1 VGKHEPTSRILGR
14 NEAVLQII
22 SPFPKKVVESRPSQ
36 VNRLRPYNRPPRR
49 KNMTEESN
57 PTPENTA
64 IAHCYGIW
72 LRVYKAE
79 MAKGEHWMPAARSA
93 GQAYR
98 KAMPTL
104 TGQENIEN
112 FIACVAHG
120 MLIGAIEG
128 NDATKLLYAAQVALS
143 TLQRQSS
150 RPKAKTA

>member
-1 VGKHEPTSRILGR
+1 
-14 NEAVLQII
+14 
-22 SPFPKKVVESRPSQ
+22 
-36 VNRLRPYNRPPRR
+36 
-49 KNMTEESN
+49 
-57 PTPENTA
+57 
-64 IAHCYGIW
+64 
-72 LRVYKAE
+72 

>member
-1 VGKHEPTSRILGR
+1 
-14 NEAVLQII
+14 
-22 SPFPKKVVESRPSQ
+22 
-36 VNRLRPYNRPPRR
+36 
-49 KNMTEESN
+49 MTEESN